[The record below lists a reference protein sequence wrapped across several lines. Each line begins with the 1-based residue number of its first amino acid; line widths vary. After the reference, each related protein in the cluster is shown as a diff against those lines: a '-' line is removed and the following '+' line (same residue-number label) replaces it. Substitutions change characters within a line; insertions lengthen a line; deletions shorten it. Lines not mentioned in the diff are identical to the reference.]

1 MADILDSNGLTLDDY
16 NTILLNL
23 QSGMNEIFAK
33 DGDTINFDSETEDG
47 QLTNILAQLGDDIR
61 ALANNIYNS
70 FNPDNCNGTV
80 QDSRYA
86 LNYIARKGGRFTLQ
100 NIDIT
105 CDRTVNLQGL
115 DDNYNDVNA
124 TSYTLADNAGNLWYL
139 ITSEE
144 LTAGT
149 HTLAFRSQNY
159 GSFPTTAGTIINQIT
174 KVLGVTN
181 VNNSTTATTLGED
194 EETDEEFRIRR
205 NRSTAIKGQSNYDAM
220 LAQLLQLPDVAD
232 ANIHINNTSSQ
243 DDTGTPAYTFW
254 VIVDG
259 GDEEGIA
266 SVIYQNSSGI
276 PTRSDLVT
284 GKKHVDV
291 TSLSQQTLPIT
302 YYAAIPVNLYIQF
315 DLKIFANDFNV
326 NTDLIKQYIRE
337 NLKYRI
343 GQTAETSYITEIAA
357 DALNAYGGGAYAL
370 NVEISTDGTTWT
382 DYIESSSL
390 QNKFVIYS
398 IEINTYND

>member
-16 NTILLNL
+16 NTILSNL

-47 QLTNILAQLGDDIR
+47 QLTNILAQLGDDVR
-61 ALANNIYNS
+61 ALANNIFNS

-139 ITSEE
+139 IASEE

-159 GSFPTTAGTIINQIT
+159 GSFPTTIGTITNQIT

-220 LAQLLQLPDVAD
+220 LAQLLQIPDVAD
-232 ANIHINNTSSQ
+232 VNIHINNTSSE

-259 GDEEGIA
+259 GDEESIA

-276 PTRSDLVT
+276 PTRDDLVT
-284 GKKHVDV
+284 GKKQVDV
-291 TSLSQQTLPIT
+291 TSLSQQIFPIT

-326 NTDLIKQYIRE
+326 NTELVKQYIRE

-357 DALNAYGGGAYAL
+357 DALSAYGGGAYAL